1 MISITQNTEQDS
13 ELSVDE
19 KNIFYVVSKIKNLEE
34 EEIEVPRMG
43 KIKESD
49 EDFFQSFCVADN
61 PLILNEFIT
70 TTTILTQDIVLY
82 FFISMNA
89 LNFLI
94 SDMEKIKEDED
105 LSRKYKDLSSKY
117 NILKNKKDVWIYFHH
132 RNIKKYTLLFAND
145 FNQISEFLEDD
156 RIKAKPCIIASLRD
170 LIKVRDNMQ
179 KIINGE
185 EKKYNKIETID
196 IV

>member
-105 LSRKYKDLSSKY
+105 LSKKYKDLSSKY

-156 RIKAKPCIIASLRD
+156 KIKAKPCMIASLHD

-185 EKKYNKIETID
+185 EKRYNKIETID